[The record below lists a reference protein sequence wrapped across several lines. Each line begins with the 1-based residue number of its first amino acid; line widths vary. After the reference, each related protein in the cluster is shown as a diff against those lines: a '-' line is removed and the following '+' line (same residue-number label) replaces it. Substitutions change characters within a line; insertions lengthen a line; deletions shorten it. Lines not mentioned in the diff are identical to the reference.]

1 MKVAVAIVTCRWA
14 RALPYSLTSVDS
26 QTRKPEE
33 EVIALK
39 PSGDSSEEV
48 MRSFSSQLPIKL
60 VVQEK
65 GNFTNTMQMAIDN
78 AKGNVILFLDDAV
91 AEERW
96 VENTKTYSTP
106 CPTSAESAENHTKH
120 IKSGK
125 VVKTHEPF
133 YDEKP
138 PRNTF
143 HRKPLPEYVNYCG

>member
-1 MKVAVAIVTCRWA
+1 LWVTVVIVTCRW
-14 RALPYSLTSVDS
+14 ALPYSLTSVDS

-39 PSGDSSEEV
+39 PPGDSSEEV
-48 MRSFSSQLPIKL
+48 TRSFSLQLPIKL

-65 GNFTNTMQMAIDN
+65 GNFTNAVQIAIDN
-78 AKGNVILFLDDAV
+78 AKGNVLFLDDDAV

-120 IKSGK
+120 ISRAVRLSKLMSPSPTK
-125 VVKTHEPF
+125 NRRETHFIESR
-133 YDEKP
+133 Y
-138 PRNTF
+138 RNT
-143 HRKPLPEYVNYCG
+143 

>member
-1 MKVAVAIVTCRWA
+1 VKVAVAIVTYRWA

-120 IKSGK
+120 ISRAVRLSKLMSPSTTK
-125 VVKTHEPF
+125 NRRETHFIESR
-133 YDEKP
+133 Y
-138 PRNTF
+138 RNT
-143 HRKPLPEYVNYCG
+143 